1 MTTSATGGSQ
11 DGRPQ
16 RGIPDGLLVGVLGF
30 LLGLTLLVWTA
41 TGLAALFTHG
51 AWPDGVAF
59 TRTPLAMRHLVA
71 EPHDLAAAWPGARPD
86 RLSGY
91 GLFWGILIS
100 ELMVLFVLAV
110 FVIGV
115 LTRWKAVR
123 TAARHDRDAAEA
135 TRGPGSPAPAPT
147 TAPASTQGATG
158 PYGPKAGGQGPTEH
172 RPDGAPASWAPPVDP
187 DPAAPYP
194 GARPAAPGPAPTAP
208 AGSTAPGTPAGRP
221 GPALTT
227 APGHAFP
234 PDTQHTFAPDTGTLG
249 TGALGT
255 GASGTPVPGTDDG
268 PQRRPTVTTGTDG
281 HHGTHRPT
289 DGTAAADAVP
299 GMPSADLPTPHRE
312 ATPAPG
318 TPAAGHP
325 GAGAHGRSAAPGY
338 ATTAPPPQP
347 ATAPRSP
354 AGLPDAATE
363 AVATPQTAAA
373 AASPARQQ
381 LTGVHF
387 TGLRRGPDP
396 AVQAVLDADGPV
408 LVTTSDPA
416 VWSRTKDTRA
426 KLGPTHL
433 YDPSHLLDTPSRLRW
448 SPTAGC
454 ESRDVAA
461 ARATA
466 LLAPVRPPHAL
477 DSAMADAAAT
487 LLRCWLHAAA
497 VDGKPFRQV
506 HRWASGAAAHEPVRI
521 LRTNSRAASGSAG
534 ELEAT
539 LTGHPERRDIAQQLT
554 ARALSALSSIHIRDA
569 CNPKRADSLAL
580 ESFVAEGGTLYVVG
594 EAIEDPRT
602 HPGAMPL
609 LTALVSS
616 VVEHG
621 RRMAE
626 RSSAGRLDPPL
637 TLVLDDVAAVAP
649 LPQLP
654 ELLAEGPALGLRT
667 LALLRSEEQ
676 ARARWPHRS
685 LAR

>member
-1 MTTSATGGSQ
+1 MTASATGGSR

-16 RGIPDGLLVGVLGF
+16 RGVPDSLLVGVLGF

-59 TRTPLAMRHLVA
+59 TRTPLAMRHLVT

-100 ELMVLFVLAV
+100 ELMVLFVLSV

-123 TAARHDRDAAEA
+123 AAARHDRDAPKAA
-135 TRGPGSPAPAPT
+135 RGHGSPAPAPT
-147 TAPASTQGATG
+147 AGTATAPATGQITTG
-158 PYGPKAGGQGPTEH
+158 PYGPKTGRQGPTEH
-172 RPDGAPASWAPPVDP
+172 HPGGAPAAWAPPVHP
-187 DPAAPYP
+187 DPAAPDP
-194 GARPAAPGPAPTAP
+194 GARPDV
-208 AGSTAPGTPAGRP
+208 
-221 GPALTT
+221 
-227 APGHAFP
+227 PGHAFP
-234 PDTQHTFAPDTGTLG
+234 PDAQHTFAPDTGALG
-249 TGALGT
+249 TGALDA
-255 GASGTPVPGTDDG
+255 GAPGPGALGLRAPGPGARGAPVPGSDDG
-268 PQRRPTVTTGTDG
+268 PQHPTVTPGTGG
-281 HHGTHRPT
+281 HHGTGLPT
-289 DGTAAADAVP
+289 DGTGAADAVP
-299 GMPSADLPTPHRE
+299 GAPAAGLPTPHGS
-312 ATPAPG
+312 PAPLPG
-318 TPAAGHP
+318 APAAGHP
-325 GAGAHGRSAAPGY
+325 GACAHSRPPAPGY
-338 ATTAPPPQP
+338 ATTAPPPES

-354 AGLPDAATE
+354 AGLPGTATE
-363 AVATPQTAAA
+363 AVLPTQAAT
-373 AASPARQQ
+373 AASPTRQQ

-387 TGLRRGPDP
+387 TGLHRGPDL

-433 YDPSHLLDTPSRLRW
+433 YDPSHLLDTPARLRW

-497 VDGKPFRQV
+497 ADGKPFRQV

-521 LRTNSRAASGSAG
+521 LRTNARAAAGSAG

-580 ESFVAEGGTLYVVG
+580 ESCVAEGGTLYVVG

-654 ELLAEGPALGLRT
+654 ELLTEGPALGIRT